1 MKIDIFVI
9 DFDSTF
15 VNGESMN
22 LMIEMALK
30 EHARRS
36 EMSSRLKILSDLCMK
51 SEVGFKEYFGMKIE
65 IVKQALREEHL
76 LRTAKILETKVSP
89 HIVKLL
95 EKIRQLDRKVI
106 VLSNGFKLVLKDIME
121 KHGVD
126 IYFANKH
133 ITDRNGY
140 VVGLDE
146 SNPLAND
153 SGKENIIKFLKNK
166 NFIQSDEKIIMI
178 GDGMPDFRVYKE
190 KVTDYFLNFAI
201 NKNRKLKKHRVGDDP
216 NFIICRKPEEM
227 DAFIDSL
234 E

>member
-15 VNGESMN
+15 VNGESLN
-22 LMIEMALK
+22 LMVDMALR
-30 EHARRS
+30 EHQRRS
-36 EMSSRLKILSDLCMK
+36 EVGSKLRILSDLCMK
-51 SEVGFKEYFGMKIE
+51 SEVGFKEYFKMKIE
-65 IVKQALREEHL
+65 IIKQSLREEHL
-76 LRTAKILETKVSP
+76 LRVSKILEDKVSP
-89 HIVKLL
+89 HIIKLL
-95 EKIRQLDRKVI
+95 ERIRSLDRKIIVI
-106 VLSNGFKLVLKDIME
+106 SNSFKLILKDIME

-133 ITDRNGY
+133 IADKNGY
-140 VVGLDE
+140 IIGFDE

-153 SGKENIIKFLKNK
+153 GGKENIIKFLKNK
-166 NFIQSDEKIIMI
+166 DFIRSDEKIIMI
-178 GDGMPDFRVYKE
+178 GDGMPDLKVYRE
-190 KVTDYFLNFAI
+190 KVSDYFLNFAL
-201 NKNRKLKKHRVGDDP
+201 NKNRKLKKHRINDDP

>member
-22 LMIEMALK
+22 IMIEMALR

-36 EMSSRLKILSDLCMK
+36 EINSRLKILSDLCMK
-51 SEVGFKEYFGMKIE
+51 SEVGFREYFKMKIE
-65 IVKQALREEHL
+65 IVKQALKEEHL
-76 LRTAKILETKVSP
+76 LKVAKILESKVSP

-95 EKIRQLDRKVI
+95 EKVKQLNRKVI
-106 VLSNGFKLVLKDIME
+106 VLSNGFKLVLKDVME
-121 KHGVD
+121 KYGID

-140 VVGLDE
+140 VIGFDE

-153 SGKENIIKFLKNK
+153 NGKENIIRFLKSK
-166 NFIQSDEKIIMI
+166 NFIQEDEKIIMI
-178 GDGMPDFRVYKE
+178 GDGMPDLKVYKE
-190 KVTDYFLNFAI
+190 KASDYFLNFAL
-201 NKNRKLKKHRVGDDP
+201 NKNRKLKKHRINNDP
-216 NFIICRKPEEM
+216 NFIICRKPEDM
-227 DAFIDSL
+227 DAFINSL